1 MEMYLRRQLS
11 LKIASIFPGTLF
23 PDAHPL
29 KHEIFVLSWWIPIR
43 HVYLMLLLLQCL
55 TLCDPMD
62 SSLPGSSVHGIS
74 QPRILEWVAV
84 SFFRISSWPKDRIH
98 ISFLAGKFFNTEP
111 PGKPHVHLIFCFNKW
126 CIFSVKGDSGESEK
140 EKMRR

>member
-1 MEMYLRRQLS
+1 MYWRRQLS

-23 PDAHPL
+23 SDTHPL
-29 KHEIFVLSWWIPIR
+29 KHKLFVLSWWIPIR

-55 TLCDPMD
+55 TLCDPVD

-74 QPRILEWVAV
+74 QARILEWVAV
-84 SFFRISSWPKDRIH
+84 SFSRVSSWPRDWTH
-98 ISFLAGKFFNTEP
+98 VSFLAGKFFNTEP
-111 PGKPHVHLIFCFNKW
+111 PGKPQVHLIFCLKKW
-126 CIFSVKGDSGESEK
+126 CIFLVKGDSGESEK